1 MLKIERFPAS
11 YLTFRKYHLK
21 SYPYSGTSAWRLTG
35 MHSYSIPH
43 CYHPIHFRMQVGFTT
58 LREFVSQRIP
68 LRNQA
73 LKLLLDLT
81 THAGEFIYG

>member
-1 MLKIERFPAS
+1 
-11 YLTFRKYHLK
+11 
-21 SYPYSGTSAWRLTG
+21 
-35 MHSYSIPH
+35 
-43 CYHPIHFRMQVGFTT
+43 MQVGFTT